1 MTARHHAAPGAAALR
16 HGAGVR
22 MSLRPRVAAGTLQFT
37 APKRADH
44 DWRAAMTTEDPR
56 PDDAPPDKTRGDFFA
71 ILATAALL
79 VAAIWVVVS
88 LTGGG

>member
-1 MTARHHAAPGAAALR
+1 
-16 HGAGVR
+16 
-22 MSLRPRVAAGTLQFT
+22 
-37 APKRADH
+37 
-44 DWRAAMTTEDPR
+44 MTTEDPR

-79 VAAIWVVVS
+79 VAAISVVVS